1 MSTDFPS
8 RLQFVGE
15 ARVGRTVEARWI
27 VRHPMESGLRVN
39 DSGQRIPRN
48 IIEQVWVRVNGELVL
63 EIEPGTGLSA
73 NPYLVFSLTVPSSAA
88 VVVVEW
94 RDDRGQTG
102 RVQQVLQPLD

>member
-63 EIEPGTGLSA
+63 A
-73 NPYLVFSLTVPSSAA
+73 FSLTVPSSAA

-102 RVQQVLQPLD
+102 RVQQLLQPLD